1 VLVALPCQRP
11 QCLRALAG
19 GRPPRPASW
28 GCAAAHAATAGAK
41 RAAAYQGAHSVLHP
55 TRGCRVGR
63 HKNRC
68 TGRLR
73 GWRGTPNGG
82 NPPVL
87 HPPAGRYA
95 PTGPKSRL
103 AAVILGPR

>member
-41 RAAAYQGAHSVLHP
+41 RAAAYQGAHSGLHP

-68 TGRLR
+68 TGR
-73 GWRGTPNGG
+73 
-82 NPPVL
+82 
-87 HPPAGRYA
+87 
-95 PTGPKSRL
+95 PTRL
-103 AAVILGPR
+103 AGHPKRGQPPRFCTPLPGGMPQPALKAGLQRLY